1 MGYQYDKVTR
11 VAPIFYFET
20 AGALV
25 IDIFVFKD
33 KFSILSIFGLVL
45 VLGMFGVI
53 IVSAYREEKQENK
66 EE

>member
-20 AGALV
+20 AGALI
-25 IDIFVFKD
+25 IDIFVFKE
-33 KFSILSIFGLVL
+33 KFSALSIVGLVL

-53 IVSAYREEKQENK
+53 IVSAYRQEKEDEK
-66 EE
+66 